1 MPPLFRFQRRGV
13 ALPSG
18 NHLRRAGASPLPYL
32 SFFVVLVQAGLEERK
47 DANQL
52 MTPELTENALRV
64 LEKRVLARDS
74 FGRIVETPEEMFRR
88 VARSVSQ
95 ANLEYGPPGDA
106 AAAEQA
112 FFEMMCRFEF
122 LPNSPTLMNAG
133 RNLAQ
138 LSACFVL
145 PVEDS
150 MEGIFDTLRDTAL
163 IQKSGGGTGFS
174 FSRLRPREDP
184 IESTHGVSSGPV
196 SFMRLYNF
204 ATEVTKLGGK
214 RAGANM
220 AILRVDHPDIE
231 EFIAAKTNP
240 LELNT
245 FNISVAVTDEFM
257 DRVRNAE
264 PYDLINPRTRK
275 VVRQLEAR
283 SVLDRIVEAA
293 WRNGEPGVI
302 FIDRIN
308 RDNPTPELGQIE
320 STNPCGEQPLLPYE
334 SCVLGSINL
343 ARFHRAGQVDYD
355 RLKRV
360 ISLGVH
366 FLDNVIDVSEYQI
379 PQIAEITRLNRKI
392 GLGVMGWADLLILL
406 GIPYDSEAAIKLGE
420 EVMGFISAEAK
431 AASMELARVRGPFP
445 SWFQESMYKNPEGQA
460 GSLRAQR
467 RNATVTTVAPTGTIS
482 LIANCSSGIE
492 PIYSIAFRRLSF
504 DSDRMAFVHPLFE
517 AYAQEHGFF
526 SEALLRRISE
536 TGSLRE
542 IPDIDEAT
550 ARVFVTTH
558 AIAPEWHV
566 RMQAA
571 FQKHIDAAVSKT
583 INFPANA
590 TVDDV
595 KRAYLLAHEL
605 GCKGITVYRDGSRE
619 KQVLSTEVADMTE
632 PLTLANAGRA
642 EMERADNQLLARNIC
657 PDCGETLLQNG
668 GCLYCTCGYS
678 VCVQT

>member
-1 MPPLFRFQRRGV
+1 MIV
-13 ALPSG
+13 I
-18 NHLRRAGASPLPYL
+18 
-32 SFFVVLVQAGLEERK
+32 
-47 DANQL
+47 
-52 MTPELTENALRV
+52 PELTENAMRV
-64 LEKRVLARDS
+64 LERRILARDHQAHV
-74 FGRIVETPEEMFRR
+74 IETPDNMFRR
-88 VARSVSQ
+88 VALSVAS
-95 ANLEYGPPGDA
+95 ADLEHGTPADVA
-106 AAAEQA
+106 ASEEA
-112 FFEMMCRFEF
+112 FFEIMSSLEF

-133 RNLAQ
+133 RNLGQ

-150 MEGIFDTLRDTAL
+150 MEGIFGTLRETAL

-174 FSRLRPREDP
+174 FSRLRPREDLV
-184 IESTHGVSSGPV
+184 ESTHGVSSGPI

-220 AILRVDHPDIE
+220 AILRVDHPDIQ
-231 EFIAAKTNP
+231 EFIAAKANP

-245 FNISVAVTDEFM
+245 FNISVAVTDEFIE
-257 DRVRNAE
+257 RVKKGE
-264 PYDLINPRTRK
+264 KYHTINPRTH
-275 VVRQLEAR
+275 EAAKR
-283 SVLDRIVEAA
+283 LDAREVLDRIVESA

-343 ARFHRAGQVDYD
+343 AKFYRDGAVDYE
-355 RLKRV
+355 RLKKV
-360 ISLGVH
+360 IVLAVH
-366 FLDNVIDVSEYQI
+366 FLDNIIDVSEYPI
-379 PQIAEITRLNRKI
+379 PEIAQITRLNRKI

-406 GIPYDSEAAIKLGE
+406 GIAYDSEEAITLAE
-420 EVMGFISAEAK
+420 EMMSFISHEALEASVQL
-431 AASMELARVRGPFP
+431 AAKRGPFP
-445 SWFQESMYKNPEGQA
+445 RWFHESIYKHTDKTP
-460 GSLRAQR
+460 R
-467 RNATVTTVAPTGTIS
+467 RNATLVTVAPTGTIS

-492 PIYSIAFRRLSF
+492 PIYSIVYRRLSF
-504 DSDRMAFVHPLFE
+504 ESEHMTFVHPLFE
-517 AYAQEHGFF
+517 HYAREQGFF
-526 SEALLRRISE
+526 SEGLMKRVAE
-536 TGSLRE
+536 KGSLHDLSE
-542 IPDIDEAT
+542 VPDKAKKL
-550 ARVFVTTH
+550 FVTTH
-558 AIAPEWHV
+558 EIAPEWHV

-583 INFPANA
+583 INFPAGA
-590 TVDDV
+590 TVEDV

-619 KQVLSTEVADMTE
+619 KQVLSTALEDMTE
-632 PLTLANAGRA
+632 PLTLASAGHA
-642 EMERADNQLLARNIC
+642 EMERPENQLLAMNIC
-657 PDCGETLLQNG
+657 PDCGEALRHNG

>member
-1 MPPLFRFQRRGV
+1 MKL
-13 ALPSG
+13 
-18 NHLRRAGASPLPYL
+18 
-32 SFFVVLVQAGLEERK
+32 
-47 DANQL
+47 D
-52 MTPELTENALRV
+52 LTENALRV
-64 LEKRVLARDS
+64 LEKRILARDPK
-74 FGRIVETPEEMFRR
+74 GEIEETPEDMFRR
-88 VARSVSQ
+88 VARSVASADLQ
-95 ANLEYGPPGDA
+95 YRPSLSA
-106 AAAEQA
+106 AAIEDD
-112 FFEMMCRFEF
+112 FFEILISLEF

-150 MEGIFDTLRDTAL
+150 MEGIFGTLRDTAL
-163 IQKSGGGTGFS
+163 VQKSGGGTGFS
-174 FSRLRPREDP
+174 FSRLRPRKDA
-184 IESTHGVSSGPV
+184 IKSTHGVSSGPV

-231 EFIAAKTNP
+231 EFINAKKNP

-257 DRVRNAE
+257 EKVKTGE
-264 PYDLINPRTRK
+264 KYDVINPRNREP
-275 VVRQLEAR
+275 VGQLDARQ
-283 SVLDRIVEAA
+283 VLDSIVESA

-308 RDNPTPELGQIE
+308 RDNPTPELGEIE

-343 ARFHRAGQVDYD
+343 AKFHRDGAIEYD

-360 ISLGVH
+360 VWLGVH
-366 FLDNVIDVSEYQI
+366 FLDNIIDVSEYPI
-379 PQIAEITRLNRKI
+379 PEIGDITKLNRKI

-406 GIPYDSEAAIKLGE
+406 GIPYDSDHAIKLGE
-420 EVMGFISAEAK
+420 DLMSFIAREALE
-431 AASMELARVRGPFP
+431 ASEDLAKRRGPFP
-445 SWFQESMYKNPEGQA
+445 RWFQESIYREDEKGQA
-460 GSLRAQR
+460 SLRSCAPR

-492 PIYSIAFRRLSF
+492 PIYSIVYKRLSF
-504 DSDRMAFVHPLFE
+504 ESERMTFVHPLFE
-517 AYAQEHGFF
+517 QYASDKGFY
-526 SEALLRRISE
+526 SEALMNRVAMR
-536 TGSLRE
+536 GSLQDLDEVPNAARRAFVTARE
-542 IPDIDEAT
+542 IAPD
-550 ARVFVTTH
+550 
-558 AIAPEWHV
+558 WHV
-566 RMQAA
+566 RTQAA

-583 INFPANA
+583 INFSVDA

-595 KRAYLLAHEL
+595 RRAFLLAHEL

-619 KQVLSTEVADMTE
+619 KQVLSTEMEDMTE
-632 PLTLANAGRA
+632 PLTLASAGHA
-642 EMERADNQLLARNIC
+642 EMERPENQLLAMNIC
-657 PDCGETLLQNG
+657 PDCGEPLRQNG

>member
-1 MPPLFRFQRRGV
+1 M
-13 ALPSG
+13 
-18 NHLRRAGASPLPYL
+18 
-32 SFFVVLVQAGLEERK
+32 K
-47 DANQL
+47 
-52 MTPELTENALRV
+52 PELTENALRV
-64 LEKRVLARDS
+64 LEKRILARDHH
-74 FGRIVETPEEMFRR
+74 GRVAETPEDMFRR
-88 VARSVSQ
+88 VARSVSEADLQ
-95 ANLEYGPPGDA
+95 HSTPADA
-106 AAAEQA
+106 AAAEEA
-112 FFEMMCRFEF
+112 FYESMSSLEF

-150 MEGIFDTLRDTAL
+150 MEGIFGTLRETAL

-174 FSRLRPREDP
+174 FSRLRPREDLV
-184 IESTHGVSSGPV
+184 ESTHGVSSGPV

-220 AILRVDHPDIE
+220 AILRIDHPDIQ

-245 FNISVAVTDEFM
+245 FNISAAVTDEFM
-257 DRVRNAE
+257 ERVKQGE
-264 PYDLINPRTRK
+264 KYDLINPRTGE
-275 VVRQLEAR
+275 VARQSDAR
-283 SVLDRIVEAA
+283 EVLDRIVASA

-343 ARFHRAGQVDYD
+343 AKFSRDGAVDYD
-355 RLKRV
+355 RLREAV
-360 ISLGVH
+360 ALGVH
-366 FLDNVIDVSEYQI
+366 FLDNIIDVSEYPI
-379 PQIAEITRLNRKI
+379 PDIAYITKLNRKI
-392 GLGVMGWADLLILL
+392 GLGVMGWADLLILM
-406 GIPYDSEAAIKLGE
+406 GIPYDSEDAINLGE
-420 EVMGFISAEAK
+420 EVMGFISLEALE
-431 AASMELARVRGPFP
+431 ASVDLAKQRGPFP
-445 SWFQESMYKNPEGQA
+445 RWFQESIYKKDGQEQA
-460 GSLRAQR
+460 GSLRSQER

-492 PIYSIAFRRLSF
+492 PIYSIAYRRLAFQSEH
-504 DSDRMAFVHPLFE
+504 MTFVHPLFE
-517 AYAQEHGFF
+517 QYAREHEFYTEELMKRVAGK
-526 SEALLRRISE
+526 
-536 TGSLRE
+536 GSLVGLTE
-542 IPDIDEAT
+542 VPDEAK
-550 ARVFVTTH
+550 RVFVT
-558 AIAPEWHV
+558 AREIAPEWHV

-571 FQKHIDAAVSKT
+571 FQEHIDAAVSKT
-583 INFPANA
+583 INFPADA

-595 KRAYLLAHEL
+595 KRAYVLAHEL

-619 KQVLSTEVADMTE
+619 KQVLSTEIESMTE
-632 PLTLANAGRA
+632 PLTLASASQQ
-642 EMERADNQLLARNIC
+642 EMRRPENQLLALNIC
-657 PDCGETLLQNG
+657 PECGETLRHNG

>member
-1 MPPLFRFQRRGV
+1 MT
-13 ALPSG
+13 
-18 NHLRRAGASPLPYL
+18 LR
-32 SFFVVLVQAGLEERK
+32 
-47 DANQL
+47 
-52 MTPELTENALRV
+52 LTENAVRV
-64 LEKRVLARDS
+64 LEKRILARDHY
-74 FGRIVETPEEMFRR
+74 GRVAETAEDMFRR
-88 VARSVSQ
+88 VARSVSEADLQ
-95 ANLEYGPPGDA
+95 HGTPADA
-106 AAAEQA
+106 ATAEQS
-112 FFEMMCRFEF
+112 FFEMMSSLEF

-150 MEGIFDTLRDTAL
+150 MEGIFGTLRDTAL

-184 IESTHGVSSGPV
+184 VESTHGVSSGPV

-220 AILRVDHPDIE
+220 AILRIDHPDIE
-231 EFIAAKTNP
+231 EFISAKTNP

-257 DRVRNAE
+257 EKVKRGE
-264 PYDLINPRTRK
+264 QYDLINPRTREAAK
-275 VVRQLEAR
+275 QLDAR
-283 SVLDRIVEAA
+283 GVLDRIVESA

-343 ARFHRAGQVDYD
+343 AKFCRDGAVDYD

-360 ISLGVH
+360 VALGVH

-379 PQIAEITRLNRKI
+379 PQIAEVTRLNRKI

-406 GIPYDSEAAIKLGE
+406 GIPYDSEGAITLGE
-420 EVMGFISAEAK
+420 EVMGFISREAL
-431 AASMELARVRGPFP
+431 AASIELAKRRGPFP
-445 SWFQESMYKNPEGQA
+445 RWFQESIYKKGGEEQA
-460 GSLRAQR
+460 GSLRSREPR

-492 PIYSIAFRRLSF
+492 PVYSIAYRRLSF
-504 DSDRMAFVHPLFE
+504 ESERMTFVHPLFE
-517 AYAQEHGFF
+517 SYAREHGFF
-526 SEALLRRISE
+526 SEELMRRVAE
-536 TGSLRE
+536 TGSLGHLPE
-542 IPDIDEAT
+542 VPAEA
-550 ARVFVTTH
+550 ARAFVTTH
-558 AIAPEWHV
+558 DIAPEWHV

-571 FQKHIDAAVSKT
+571 FQNHIDAAVSKT
-583 INFPANA
+583 INFPSGA

-619 KQVLSTEVADMTE
+619 KQVLSTELEDMTE
-632 PLTLANAGRA
+632 PLTLASASQA
-642 EMERADNQLLARNIC
+642 EMQRPENLLLARNIC
-657 PDCGETLLQNG
+657 PDCGETLRQNG

>member
-1 MPPLFRFQRRGV
+1 MKL
-13 ALPSG
+13 
-18 NHLRRAGASPLPYL
+18 
-32 SFFVVLVQAGLEERK
+32 
-47 DANQL
+47 D
-52 MTPELTENALRV
+52 LTENAMRV
-64 LEKRVLARDS
+64 LEKRILARDNN
-74 FGRIVETPEEMFRR
+74 GAVVETPEDMFHR
-88 VARSVSQ
+88 VALTVASADLQ
-95 ANLEYGPPGDA
+95 HGTPADA
-106 AAAEQA
+106 ASSEEA
-112 FFEMMCRFEF
+112 FYEIITRLEF

-150 MEGIFDTLRDTAL
+150 MESIFGTLRDTAL

-184 IESTHGVSSGPV
+184 IQSTHGVSSGPV

-214 RAGANM
+214 RSGANM

-231 EFIAAKTNP
+231 EFIGAKKNP

-257 DRVRNAE
+257 DKVNKSER
-264 PYDLINPRTRK
+264 YDTINPRTGEA
-275 VVRQLEAR
+275 VSQLDAR
-283 SVLDRIVEAA
+283 EVLNRIVESA

-308 RDNPTPELGQIE
+308 RDNPTPDLGAIE
-320 STNPCGEQPLLPYE
+320 STNPCGEQPLLPFE

-343 ARFHRAGQVDYD
+343 ARFYCEGSVDYD
-355 RLKRV
+355 RLAKV
-360 ISLGVH
+360 VALGVH
-366 FLDNVIDVSEYQI
+366 FLDNVIDVSEYPI
-379 PQIAEITRLNRKI
+379 SEIAQITRMNRKI
-392 GLGVMGWADLLILL
+392 GLGVMGWADLLIQL
-406 GIPYDSEAAIKLGE
+406 GIPYDSETAITLGE
-420 EVMGFISAEAK
+420 EVMSFISSEASL
-431 AASMELARVRGPFP
+431 ASVELAKQRGPFP
-445 SWFQESMYKNPEGQA
+445 RRGHESLYKQTNKPP
-460 GSLRAQR
+460 R

-492 PIYSIAFRRLSF
+492 PIYSIVYKRVSF
-504 DSDRMAFVHPLFE
+504 ESEQMTFVHPLFE
-517 AYAQEHGFF
+517 QYSSARGFY
-526 SEALLRRISE
+526 SADLMNKVAKR
-536 TGSLRE
+536 GSLK
-542 IPDIDEAT
+542 DVDEVPAE
-550 ARVFVTTH
+550 ARRVFVT
-558 AIAPEWHV
+558 AREIAPDWHV

-583 INFPANA
+583 INFATDA

-595 KRAYLLAHEL
+595 RGAYMLAHEL

-619 KQVLSTEVADMTE
+619 KQVLSTDLGDITE
-632 PLTLANAGRA
+632 PLTLASAGRA
-642 EMERADNQLLARNIC
+642 QMELIENQLLAKNRC
-657 PDCGETLLQNG
+657 PDCGETLRQNG

-678 VCVQT
+678 VCIQT

>member
-1 MPPLFRFQRRGV
+1 MRV
-13 ALPSG
+13 
-18 NHLRRAGASPLPYL
+18 
-32 SFFVVLVQAGLEERK
+32 
-47 DANQL
+47 
-52 MTPELTENALRV
+52 ELTENALLV
-64 LEKRVLARDS
+64 LEKRILARDQQ
-74 FGRIVETPEEMFRR
+74 GRIAETPEDMFRR
-88 VARSVSQ
+88 VATSVAS
-95 ANLEYGPPGDA
+95 ADLRYGTPADA
-106 AAAEQA
+106 ARSEEE
-112 FFEMMCRFEF
+112 FFQIMTALEF

-150 MEGIFDTLRDTAL
+150 MESIFGTLRDTAL

-174 FSRLRPREDP
+174 FSRLRPKEAP

-231 EFIAAKTNP
+231 EFIASKTNP

-257 DRVRNAE
+257 EKVKKGE
-264 PYDLINPRTRK
+264 PYDLINPRTRE
-275 VVRQLEAR
+275 VAGQLDAR
-283 SVLDRIVEAA
+283 GILDRIVQSA

-343 ARFHRAGQVDYD
+343 AKFHRDGAIDYD
-355 RLKRV
+355 RLKTVVR
-360 ISLGVH
+360 LAVH
-366 FLDNVIDVSEYQI
+366 FLDNVIDVSEY
-379 PQIAEITRLNRKI
+379 PIAEIADITRLNRKI

-406 GIPYDSEAAIKLGE
+406 GIAYDSDEAIGLGE
-420 EVMGFISAEAK
+420 EVMRVISREATE
-431 AASMELARVRGPFP
+431 ASVELAGQRGPFP
-445 SWFQESMYKNPEGQA
+445 RWMDESIYHLAGKA
-460 GSLRAQR
+460 GSPGWRAR

-492 PIYSIAFRRLSF
+492 PVYSIVYRRLSF
-504 DSDRMAFVHPLFE
+504 ESDRMTFVHPLFE
-517 AYAQEHGFF
+517 DYARKHRFYSDGLIKRV
-526 SEALLRRISE
+526 A
-536 TGSLRE
+536 
-542 IPDIDEAT
+542 DIRTVRDIAEVPDEAR
-550 ARVFVTTH
+550 RVFVTTH
-558 AIAPEWHV
+558 EIAPEWHV

-571 FQKHIDAAVSKT
+571 FQRSIDAAVSKT
-583 INFPANA
+583 INFPAEA
-590 TVDDV
+590 SADDV
-595 KRAYLLAHEL
+595 RRAYVLAHEL

-619 KQVLSTEVADMTE
+619 KQVLSTEIESMTE
-632 PLTLANAGRA
+632 PLTLASAGQA
-642 EMERADNQLLARNIC
+642 EMQRPENQLLARNIC
-657 PDCGETLLQNG
+657 PECGETLRHNG
-668 GCLYCTCGYS
+668 GCLYCSCGYS

>member
-1 MPPLFRFQRRGV
+1 M
-13 ALPSG
+13 ALELTD
-18 NHLRRAGASPLPYL
+18 NAL
-32 SFFVVLVQAGLEERK
+32 VVLK
-47 DANQL
+47 
-52 MTPELTENALRV
+52 
-64 LEKRVLARDS
+64 KRILARDHQ
-74 FGRIVETPEEMFRR
+74 GNIAETPEDMFRR
-88 VARSVSQ
+88 VAISVASADLQHGTPAEVERS
-95 ANLEYGPPGDA
+95 E
-106 AAAEQA
+106 AE
-112 FFEMMCRFEF
+112 FFEIMTSLEF

-150 MEGIFDTLRDTAL
+150 MEGIFGTLRDTAL

-174 FSRLRPREDP
+174 FSRLRPKQDT

-257 DRVRNAE
+257 EKVKRGER
-264 PYDLINPRTRK
+264 YDLVNPRTRE
-275 VVRQLEAR
+275 VVAQKDAR
-283 SVLDRIVEAA
+283 EILARIVESA

-308 RDNPTPELGQIE
+308 RDNPTPELGEIE

-343 ARFHRAGQVDYD
+343 AMFAQEGNIDYHRLEHVVRCA
-355 RLKRV
+355 
-360 ISLGVH
+360 VH
-366 FLDNVIDVSEYQI
+366 FLDNVIDVSEYPI
-379 PQIAEITRLNRKI
+379 PEIANMTKLNRKI
-392 GLGVMGWADLLILL
+392 GLGVMGWADLLIPLE
-406 GIPYDSEAAIKLGE
+406 IPYDSEEAIKLGE
-420 EVMGFISAEAK
+420 EVMEFISREATG
-431 AASMELARVRGPFP
+431 ASVELAAQRGPFP
-445 SWFQESMYKNPEGQA
+445 RWFQESIHLHPEDRLGRPPSQA
-460 GSLRAQR
+460 R

-492 PIYSIAFRRLSF
+492 PIYSIVYRRLSF
-504 DSDRMAFVHPLFE
+504 ESESMMFIHPLFE
-517 AYAQEHGFF
+517 RYAREHGFY
-526 SEALLRRISE
+526 SAEVMNRLAE
-536 TGSLRE
+536 EGSLGGMAE
-542 IPDIDEAT
+542 VPEQAK
-550 ARVFVTTH
+550 RVFVTTH
-558 AIAPEWHV
+558 EIAPEWHV

-571 FQKHIDAAVSKT
+571 FQRHIDAAVSKT
-583 INFPANA
+583 INFPASA

-595 KRAYLLAHEL
+595 RRAYVLAHEL

-619 KQVLSTEVADMTE
+619 KQVLSTELEDMTE
-632 PLTLANAGRA
+632 PLTLASAGHA
-642 EMERADNQLLARNIC
+642 EMQRPENQLLAMNKC
-657 PDCGETLLQNG
+657 PECGETLRHNG
-668 GCLYCTCGYS
+668 GCLYCECGYS

>member
-1 MPPLFRFQRRGV
+1 MNPR
-13 ALPSG
+13 
-18 NHLRRAGASPLPYL
+18 
-32 SFFVVLVQAGLEERK
+32 
-47 DANQL
+47 
-52 MTPELTENALRV
+52 LTENALRV
-64 LEKRVLARDS
+64 LEKRILARDHQ
-74 FGRIVETPEEMFRR
+74 GRIVESPKDMFRR
-88 VARSVSQ
+88 VARSIS
-95 ANLEYGPPGDA
+95 AADLHYATPADA
-106 AAAEQA
+106 TAAEES
-112 FFEMMCRFEF
+112 FFEIMSSLEF

-150 MEGIFDTLRDTAL
+150 MEAIFDTLRDTAL

-184 IESTHGVSSGPV
+184 VESTHGVSSGPV

-220 AILRVDHPDIE
+220 AILRIDHPDIE
-231 EFIAAKTNP
+231 EFISSKSNP

-257 DRVRNAE
+257 EQVENGTQ
-264 PYDLINPRTRK
+264 YNLINPRTRE
-275 VVRQLEAR
+275 VVKQLNAR
-283 SVLDRIVEAA
+283 DVLDRIVESA

-334 SCVLGSINL
+334 SCVLGSVNL
-343 ARFHRAGQVDYD
+343 AKFHRDGAVDYE

-360 ISLGVH
+360 VALAVH

-379 PQIAEITRLNRKI
+379 PQIAEITKLNRKI
-392 GLGVMGWADLLILL
+392 GLGVMGFADLLILL
-406 GIPYDSEAAIKLGE
+406 GIPYDSEDAIRLGE
-420 EVMGFISAEAK
+420 EVMGFISREALE
-431 AASMELARVRGPFP
+431 ASIELAEKRGPFP
-445 SWFQESMYKNPEGQA
+445 RWFQESIYHAEGA
-460 GSLRAQR
+460 ELRGSDSSEALRCRPR

-492 PIYSIAFRRLSF
+492 PIYSIVHSRLSF
-504 DSDRMAFVHPLFE
+504 ESERMTFVNPLFE
-517 AYAQEHGFF
+517 TYARDHGFLTGD
-526 SEALLRRISE
+526 SITRLAETRSVNSLPEVPAEAARIFI
-536 TGSLRE
+536 TAHE
-542 IPDIDEAT
+542 IE
-550 ARVFVTTH
+550 
-558 AIAPEWHV
+558 PEWHV

-583 INFPANA
+583 INFPSSA
-590 TVDDV
+590 TPDNV
-595 KRAYLLAHEL
+595 KRAYLLAHKL

-619 KQVLSTEVADMTE
+619 KQVLSSKIQDMTE
-632 PLTLANAGRA
+632 PMTLASAGHM
-642 EMERADNQLLARNIC
+642 EMQKPENQLFARNIC
-657 PDCGETLLQNG
+657 PDCGESLRQNG
-668 GCLYCTCGYS
+668 GCLYCLCGYS